1 MSDEFEEDRPG
12 SKDRTSYVLACAVEW
27 ALNVCCTRMLHTLHT
42 IPYTDP
48 PPEHNENRTARSAPA
63 PSTYVKSVAELLP
76 ERSRAA
82 NHDRVYRSTPKA
94 PSSNARRMSIGCMQV
109 GHTVL
114 ILIHVAA
121 QSA

>member
-1 MSDEFEEDRPG
+1 VESVSDEFEEDRRFEGPDVVCARVRSG
-12 SKDRTSYVLACAVEW
+12 HLTYV
-27 ALNVCCTRMLHTLHT
+27 ALECCTRFTRYPSQIHLPNT
-42 IPYTDP
+42 I
-48 PPEHNENRTARSAPA
+48 TAIA

-82 NHDRVYRSTPKA
+82 DHDRVYRSTPKA

>member
-1 MSDEFEEDRPG
+1 MCSR
-12 SKDRTSYVLACAVEW
+12 AQW
-27 ALNVCCTRMLHTLHT
+27 ALNVCRTRMSHTLHT

-48 PPEHNENRTARSAPA
+48 PPEQHIHNHPA
-63 PSTYVKSVAELLP
+63 IYTVNFYVKLIELLP

-82 NHDRVYRSTPKA
+82 DHDRVYRSTPKA